1 MFKNWLEQ
9 RLVYRQRKRL
19 RKLISNLI
27 EIVYVNALFA
37 FIMLIM
43 LLPFIVLFLSGEHPA
58 GPIGNCHAPP
68 DGCQ

>member
-1 MFKNWLEQ
+1 MLLDWLQQ
-9 RLVYRQRKRL
+9 RLEYRQRKRL

-37 FIMLIM
+37 IIMLIM
-43 LLPFIVLFLSGEHPA
+43 LLPFIILFLSGDHPA
-58 GPIGNCHAPP
+58 ASIGNCYLPP